1 MTLPFRQAPRAG
13 IRPSPIFLAV
23 LAVAVS
29 GGYLAWQATTATRTA
44 RIGVFLFIVA
54 GWVVTVCVHEFA
66 HAYLAWRFGDREV
79 EARGYLTLNPLKYSH
94 PVLSVLLPVLFIA
107 IGGIG
112 LPGGAVYLHPHRFRT
127 NVQRALVSLS
137 GPVTN
142 VVFAVLLLVLVRQ
155 VGLYSAH
162 GVFWYGVAG
171 LALLQVMASVLNL
184 LPVPG
189 LDGYGAIEPYLDPKF
204 RQSAEQFKPFGMLAL
219 FALLQIQAINH
230 AFFRA
235 IYWLFEQSGLP
246 AAVGQVG
253 LELLRFWET
262 S

>member
-1 MTLPFRQAPRAG
+1 MSLPFRRSPRAG
-13 IRPSPIFLAV
+13 VRPSPIFLAV
-23 LAVAVS
+23 LAVTAA
-29 GGYLAWQATTATRTA
+29 GGYLAWQATEATRTA
-44 RIGVFLFIVA
+44 RLGVFLFIVA

-94 PVLSVLLPVLFIA
+94 PVLSILLPVLFIA

-112 LPGGAVYLHPHRFRT
+112 LPGGAVYLHPHRFRS
-127 NVQRALVSLS
+127 NAQRALVSLS
-137 GPVTN
+137 GPAIN
-142 VVFAVLLLVLVRQ
+142 IGFAVLLLVLVRR
-155 VGLYSAH
+155 VGAYSEH
-162 GVFWYGVAG
+162 RIFWYAVAG
-171 LALLQVMASVLNL
+171 LALLQVMASLLNL

-219 FALLQIQAINH
+219 FALLQLQSVNQ

-235 IYWLFEQSGLP
+235 IYWLFERSGLP
-246 AAVGQVG
+246 ATVGRIG

-262 S
+262 G